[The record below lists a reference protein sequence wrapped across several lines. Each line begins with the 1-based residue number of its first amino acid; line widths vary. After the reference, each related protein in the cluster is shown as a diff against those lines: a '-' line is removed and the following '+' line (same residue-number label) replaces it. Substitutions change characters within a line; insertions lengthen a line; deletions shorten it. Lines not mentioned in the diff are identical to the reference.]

1 MTHANGTRPALSV
14 AGHDNLPA
22 SPLQMVTGDLL
33 DVARMIAVIDT
44 NYFLSNLAL
53 IRSLSSRALS
63 RGLVIVVPSA
73 VFQELDG
80 LKLSTRLNA
89 TKEGP
94 KDVST
99 LARAATRFLDE
110 NLGHPGNA
118 LRGQKV
124 SEWLRQEQINDDKIL
139 DCCLYFIEKHKLPV
153 AILSEDRSLNVKAR
167 SNGCATCGQW
177 TKDASSLISE
187 IEKLLLGT
195 GRKVATVETNAVSNQ
210 SSAHVKQRKQH
221 SHQKTIV
228 VGGQTRVVASVKNGK
243 QLQPLETTAK
253 QSNSVDTVQNT
264 GDSDSE
270 WEQTG
275 SVRVKIRKVQ
285 VRTRLRKTKRQ
296 LPSTRQVRYTP
307 TATIRHLIDHNQ
319 DPKQRKTQQHAQ
331 TSIGPVFGTFTG
343 AFTFEMPLDSV
354 IPTFVPHVTFPA
366 ATSVGSNG
374 TPSGYDTKYR
384 GSSTL
389 QHNGMDVDSDFEEL
403 PVIEQLPYQVT
414 SKPLESK
421 MMTPVVATTPVTKP
435 PLQKTKSASTLPP
448 TNVSLPNKPA
458 LPPMSSATPILLS
471 SSVPLKPPNHLPK
484 QLRTPTH
491 SQNPVPQPDTT
502 PVTRV
507 SNSSPSIIYIDEVVV
522 KDPNAPKTAVDVSAD
537 IVIYIRSKDDCS
549 ITDMLI
555 DELKYIDMK
564 AAFKPPPWTSTTTIL
579 TIILLYRDRL
589 ERLFPGRT
597 FSTIEHSLPWV
608 MQLEGVSTCPF
619 TTAPLPHKLS
629 FAPLPVPAESVL
641 PKDVKRQTEETT
653 KLLSMANRLL
663 AQCLC
668 NENKRQEKKRL
679 EHQRRWDAWLRDNT
693 SIKSRSPLA

>member
-435 PLQKTKSASTLPP
+435 PLQKTK
-448 TNVSLPNKPA
+448 
-458 LPPMSSATPILLS
+458 I
-471 SSVPLKPPNHLPK
+471 
-484 QLRTPTH
+484 
-491 SQNPVPQPDTT
+491 PQPDTT